1 MAGAAHAA
9 GAASIAARGISVTK
23 EIIIATGLGLAAGGV
38 FKARTRAV
46 SAPQTGQPADVGAAV
61 VEGARVVGS
70 RLLSAP
76 SSLWG
81 PARGSRWSAGGLPPL
96 RRERFPPWPPCPHS
110 PPHACL
116 FADTATGLALE
127 LAAQGGAAL
136 RGPGQGQVRRNA
148 ARFAGKTPERHVR
161 FHLWARLG
169 FTPSRRRVTCAPAAT
184 TWLADC
190 ET

>member
-61 VEGARVVGS
+61 VEGARC
-70 RLLSAP
+70 RFKA
-76 SSLWG
+76 SLCTFELMG

-96 RRERFPPWPPCPHS
+96 RRERFPPWPPCPQS
-110 PPHACL
+110 PPHARL

-148 ARFAGKTPERHVR
+148 ARFARKTPERHVR

-169 FTPSRRRVTCAPAAT
+169 FIPSRRRVTCAPAAT